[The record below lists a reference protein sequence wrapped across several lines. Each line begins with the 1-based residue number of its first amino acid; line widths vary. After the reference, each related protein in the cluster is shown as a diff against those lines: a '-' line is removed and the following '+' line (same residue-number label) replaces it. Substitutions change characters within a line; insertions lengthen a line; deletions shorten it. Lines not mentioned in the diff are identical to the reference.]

1 MEAKPLD
8 SLLEEEEVAFVL
20 EVDPEP
26 DVFEAY
32 TS

>member
-8 SLLEEEEVAFVL
+8 SLLEEEVAFVL